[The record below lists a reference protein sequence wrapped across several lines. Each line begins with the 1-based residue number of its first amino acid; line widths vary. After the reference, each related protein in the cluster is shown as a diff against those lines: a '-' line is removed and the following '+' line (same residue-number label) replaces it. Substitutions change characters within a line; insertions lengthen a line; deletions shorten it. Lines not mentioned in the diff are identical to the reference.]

1 MTGSAPLL
9 DSEQAL
15 LAASARGIVDED
27 LLMVLRREPLAV
39 AVEQVGPASR
49 PAVRDVGGL
58 PAVLSWTSEER
69 ARAAGWEG
77 SLIVRVGREVAELLA
92 ATDIGLAINAGEL
105 IGVGLDA
112 DGRERLAGVAVL
124 PAGSIV
130 YLGAPATAQTDLQ
143 QRLLTLLPSLPVIR
157 EARLAQV
164 VTEDEAAGHPL
175 IVLTV
180 EPDALPEERGSAAA
194 TLVRLAGASGHDVAD
209 AVFDDQLG
217 GLRDTAL
224 DLPVLYRRD

>member
-1 MTGSAPLL
+1 MTQPLR

-15 LAASARGIVDED
+15 LAASARGTIDED

-39 AVEQVGPASR
+39 AVENIGGTFR
-49 PAVRDVGGL
+49 PAVRDVRGL

-69 ARAAGWEG
+69 ARAAGWVG
-77 SLIVRVGREVAELLA
+77 DLVLRGGREVAELLA
-92 ATDIGLAINAGEL
+92 TTNIGLAINIGDP

-124 PAGSIV
+124 PAGSVV
-130 YLGAPATAQTDLQ
+130 YLGAPATAPSDLQ
-143 QRLLTLLPSLPVIR
+143 DRLRALLPSLPAVR

-164 VTEDEAAGHPL
+164 VTEDEAAAHPL
-175 IVLTV
+175 LVLTA
-180 EPDALPEERGSAAA
+180 EPDASPAERGSAAA
-194 TLVRLAGASGHDVAD
+194 TLVRVAGGTGHDVVD

-217 GLRDTAL
+217 GLREEAL
-224 DLPVLYRRD
+224 SLPVLYRRD